1 MLKKIIVG
9 VAIASAFS
17 PALHASEAK
26 FYVLGGAG
34 LSYFD
39 EKNSGGDKEDAT
51 SFTLGG
57 GVKINENLA
66 FEVNYHNFGDVKD
79 SAPSASAKITST
91 AFAIGMLG
99 ILPMGE
105 RTSVYARA
113 DIMAVD
119 VDLKATVNGTTMSAS
134 SNGYSPSIGV
144 GFDYKIADTVNLRAQ
159 VQRTFYDDDIAGL
172 DLEVDI
178 DNYSAIVTKSF

>member
-1 MLKKIIVG
+1 MLKKIIAG
-9 VAIASAFS
+9 VAIATTFS

-39 EKNSGGDKEDAT
+39 DNSGGDKEGAT

-57 GVKINENLA
+57 GVKVNENLA

-79 SAPSASAKITST
+79 SDPTTSTKLTST
-91 AFAIGMLG
+91 ALAIGMVG
-99 ILPMGE
+99 TLPMNE
-105 RTSVYARA
+105 RASIYARA
-113 DIMAVD
+113 DIMAID
-119 VDLKATVNGTTMSAS
+119 IDLKASASGTTVKAS
-134 SNGYSPSIGV
+134 SNGYSPSIGI

-159 VQRTFYDDDIAGL
+159 VQRTFYDEDIVGL

>member
-1 MLKKIIVG
+1 MLKKFIAG

-39 EKNSGGDKEDAT
+39 DGSSGDKEDAT

-57 GVKINENLA
+57 GVKVNENLA

-79 SAPSASAKITST
+79 SDGTGSSTIKST
-91 AFAIGMLG
+91 AFAVGVLG
-99 ILPMGE
+99 TLPMNE
-105 RTSVYARA
+105 RTSIYARA

-119 VDLKATVNGTTMSAS
+119 IDLKATAGGTTVNAS
-134 SNGYSPSIGV
+134 SNGYSPSIGI
-144 GFDYKIADTVNLRAQ
+144 GIDYKITETVSLRAQ
-159 VQRTFYDDDIAGL
+159 AQRTFYDEEIVGL
-172 DLEVDI
+172 DLEVDV

>member
-1 MLKKIIVG
+1 MLKKIITS
-9 VAIASAFS
+9 VAIASTFS

-39 EKNSGGDKEDAT
+39 DGNSGDKEDAT

-57 GVKINENLA
+57 GVKVNENLA

-79 SAPSASAKITST
+79 SVPSASAKITST
-91 AFAIGMLG
+91 AFAIGILG

-119 VDLKATVNGTTMSAS
+119 VDLKATVSGTTMSAS
-134 SNGYSPSIGV
+134 SSDYSPSIGV